1 MFLCHTNKRLY
12 ILLGFSC
19 VHVCPRTHTVLVKK
33 KKVKS
38 SLNSLLARVL
48 NEKYKARANVLN
60 LGDFSVRNTKY
71 CGMGFSPVC
80 SGLHCTLGPL
90 PEKCLVIVM
99 LWKVSFLCISESQ
112 RKHLVEKFPIISI

>member
-1 MFLCHTNKRLY
+1 MY
-12 ILLGFSC
+12 AC
-19 VHVCPRTHTVLVKK
+19 VSMDTHSPCKK

-38 SLNSLLARVL
+38 SLHSLLVRVL
-48 NEKYKARANVLN
+48 NEKYKPRANVLN

-80 SGLHCTLGPL
+80 SGGLHCTLGPL

-99 LWKVSFLCISESQ
+99 L
-112 RKHLVEKFPIISI
+112 